1 MAALVVLAALGF
13 LNVERPVTELLLQP
27 VLLADGSLVPA
38 TFGAI
43 GIATSIAIFSY
54 NGYGSAVFFGEET
67 HDAHRGIARAILWAL
82 AITVAAEAIPLAAI
96 LMGAPDLTALLS
108 SPNML
113 DYFLV
118 ARGGTVINTVIS
130 LAIAL
135 AIFNAVVAIILL
147 TARLLFSSGRD
158 RVWWTPINNAL
169 TATHARAHTPW
180 IATLVC
186 GALSAGACFIDL
198 NVLFVVTGTSLV
210 AVYAAL
216 CLAVIAGRRNGTIA
230 HAAYKMP
237 WFPLPPVAA
246 LLVLGYVCW
255 LNFMDPVIG
264 RPSLAV
270 TVGVMV
276 AAALYY
282 ALVLRRRGGWVL
294 RGPDEKESQ

>member
-1 MAALVVLAALGF
+1 
-13 LNVERPVTELLLQP
+13 
-27 VLLADGSLVPA
+27 
-38 TFGAI
+38 
-43 GIATSIAIFSY
+43 
-54 NGYGSAVFFGEET
+54 
-67 HDAHRGIARAILWAL
+67 
-82 AITVAAEAIPLAAI
+82 
-96 LMGAPDLTALLS
+96 
-108 SPNML
+108 ML

-198 NVLFVVTGTSLV
+198 KVLFVVTGTSLV

-237 WFPLPPVAA
+237 WFPLPPIAA

-276 AAALYY
+276 AAARYY
-282 ALVLRRRGGWVL
+282 AFVLRRRGGWVL